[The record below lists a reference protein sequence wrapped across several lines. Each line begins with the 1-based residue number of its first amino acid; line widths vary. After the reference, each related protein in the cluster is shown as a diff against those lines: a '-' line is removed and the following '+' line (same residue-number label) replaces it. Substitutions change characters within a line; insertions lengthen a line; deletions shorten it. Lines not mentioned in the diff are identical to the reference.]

1 MLTPVTNMHCYLHT
15 VCKLISC
22 DGGISTGDRLCEDG
36 VENYRVRPAIKT

>member
-22 DGGISTGDRLCEDG
+22 KGISTGDRLCEDG
-36 VENYRVRPAIKT
+36 VEYYQVRLAIKT